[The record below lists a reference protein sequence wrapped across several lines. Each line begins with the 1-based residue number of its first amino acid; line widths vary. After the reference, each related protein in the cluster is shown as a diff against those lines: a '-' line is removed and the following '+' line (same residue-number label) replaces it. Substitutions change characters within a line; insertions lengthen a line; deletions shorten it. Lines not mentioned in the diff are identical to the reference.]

1 MPDDKNRNRQ
11 IQVKFFVSEKELAA
25 IKQRMTKFG
34 ADNLSAY
41 LRTMAR
47 LHPRGRAAKSGTGMT
62 EIMPVPRNLI
72 LLSYQ
77 QGGFA
82 VLFFKC
88 RQSCRQCI
96 ELHGE
101 SAERGRESP
110 FCVQSEL
117 IQECF

>member
-62 EIMPVPRNLI
+62 EIMPVPRNLNFTV
-72 LLSYQ
+72 LPAESLS
-77 QGGFA
+77 A
-82 VLFFKC
+82 VLFEIFRLSFVQVGWC
-88 RQSCRQCI
+88 PSRQK
-96 ELHGE
+96 
-101 SAERGRESP
+101 GRK
-110 FCVQSEL
+110 
-117 IQECF
+117 